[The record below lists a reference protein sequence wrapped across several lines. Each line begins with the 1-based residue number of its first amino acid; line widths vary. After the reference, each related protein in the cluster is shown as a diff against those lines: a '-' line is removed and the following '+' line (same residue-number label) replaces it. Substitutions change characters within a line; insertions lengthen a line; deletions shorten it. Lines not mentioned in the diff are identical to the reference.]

1 MITQPKSMNR
11 WRELI
16 QRMITKQQIK
26 NEQIKKTN
34 LLFVFCKMC
43 LNSKKQVRARSKE
56 FLGNKNNINQKK
68 DHLEK
73 LQVTM
78 SIT

>member
-1 MITQPKSMNR
+1 MNR

-16 QRMITKQQIK
+16 QRMITKQQT
-26 NEQIKKTN
+26 KKTN